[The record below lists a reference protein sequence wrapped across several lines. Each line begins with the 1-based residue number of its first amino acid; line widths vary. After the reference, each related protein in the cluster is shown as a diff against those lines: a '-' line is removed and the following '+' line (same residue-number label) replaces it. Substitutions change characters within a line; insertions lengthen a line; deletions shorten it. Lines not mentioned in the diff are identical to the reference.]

1 MRLAVFGHDL
11 RGGLNKKPKPKKSY
25 KAGKRVVETAARR
38 IETR

>member
-1 MRLAVFGHDL
+1 MS
-11 RGGLNKKPKPKKSY
+11 PKKKKIKKLY